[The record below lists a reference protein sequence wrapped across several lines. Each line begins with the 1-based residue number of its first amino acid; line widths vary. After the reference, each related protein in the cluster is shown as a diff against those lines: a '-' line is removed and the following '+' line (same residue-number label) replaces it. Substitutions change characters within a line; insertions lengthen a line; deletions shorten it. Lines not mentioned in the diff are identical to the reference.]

1 MFECI
6 VTREWLYLRR
16 IRRIGRYSL
25 VGGSMSLEI
34 CREGEEVFVTPTAGK
49 VMIYERQEDS
59 PIEYE

>member
-1 MFECI
+1 M
-6 VTREWLYLRR
+6 RR